1 MDLPAS
7 RLESSLPHPVHE
19 LFDAARA
26 ARKGAYVPYSRFAV
40 GVALRTASGKIFHGF
55 NIENASYGL
64 TMCAERV
71 ALFAAR
77 AAGEVGVTE
86 FALIAAQAEPLAPC
100 GACRQVMAELAPGAT
115 VWMGNLDGEV
125 RQSTVAALL
134 PNLFT
139 LSPPVPK
146 RDKR

>member
-1 MDLPAS
+1 MDPTPS
-7 RLESSLPHPVHE
+7 RLESSLPESVQE

-26 ARKGAYVPYSRFAV
+26 AREGAYVPYSRFAA
-40 GVALRTASGKIFHGF
+40 GAARRTATGIVVHGF

-64 TMCAERV
+64 TICAERV
-71 ALFAAR
+71 AIFAAR
-77 AAGEVGVTE
+77 SAGEVGVTDI
-86 FALIAAQAEPLAPC
+86 ALIAAQGEPLAPC
-100 GACRQVMAELAPGAT
+100 GACRQVMAELAPDAT
-115 VWMGNLDGEV
+115 VSMGNLNGEV

-139 LSPPVPK
+139 LSPSVPV